1 MEPFGNEL
9 DLKKDIIP
17 KNKKSMCPSNKEW
30 FAIISVILINIIL
43 GIILF
48 ISLSTSSK
56 KEINNHKNE
65 IICIYN
71 VNNIYNEIPILGNEY
86 QNEGQ
91 TIINIYINDSK
102 IKYCK
107 KYKFSKEGIYKIRYT
122 LNEKVYL
129 DNIFKNIES
138 LLSLEM
144 YSTTNDKIISI
155 KSAFEGCLNLENVT
169 IYGFNTEEIKST
181 SKLFYNSSIS
191 NLNISNFKTNNIEDM
206 SYMFSKTNLNYLNL
220 SDFNTNN
227 VINMSNMFN
236 ICHLT
241 SLNLSNFNTSKVN
254 DMSSM
259 FKSCSTLIELNLNN
273 FDTKEVINMSNIFG
287 FCSSMANI
295 SLNNFNTEKVID
307 MSYMFQNCNRI
318 RFIFF

>member
-241 SLNLSNFNTSKVN
+241 SLNLSNFNNKYVKY
-254 DMSSM
+254 
-259 FKSCSTLIELNLNN
+259 FWLL
-273 FDTKEVINMSNIFG
+273 
-287 FCSSMANI
+287 
-295 SLNNFNTEKVID
+295 
-307 MSYMFQNCNRI
+307 
-318 RFIFF
+318 